1 MECTMNR
8 ISRICTATLAFIA
21 IVLTSMSTA
30 TAASPG
36 RLTVADAWAR
46 ATAPGST
53 VAAVYLVVDN
63 PGRRSDR
70 LLRASTP
77 RAARVEFH
85 STIRDVDVV
94 RMQRVEPVHVEAARK
109 LTMAPGG
116 LHAMLLDLKSPL
128 RAGERFPLTLT
139 FERSG
144 QQSVLVRVVAPESV
158 GGAHDHH

>member
-1 MECTMNR
+1 MSR
-8 ISRICTATLAFIA
+8 ISRVFTATLTAIA
-21 IVLTSMSTA
+21 IVLTGA
-30 TAASPG
+30 TVVMAAGAG
-36 RLTVADAWAR
+36 RLTVGDAWAR

-63 PGRRSDR
+63 PGRHSDR
-70 LLRASTP
+70 LLRAVTP

-94 RMQRVEPVHVEAARK
+94 RMQRIEPVHVEAAGK

-116 LHAMLLDLKSPL
+116 LHAMLLDLRSPL
-128 RAGERFPLTLT
+128 RAGERFPMTLT
-139 FERSG
+139 FERAG
-144 QQSVLVRVVAPESV
+144 QQEVLVRVVAPDST